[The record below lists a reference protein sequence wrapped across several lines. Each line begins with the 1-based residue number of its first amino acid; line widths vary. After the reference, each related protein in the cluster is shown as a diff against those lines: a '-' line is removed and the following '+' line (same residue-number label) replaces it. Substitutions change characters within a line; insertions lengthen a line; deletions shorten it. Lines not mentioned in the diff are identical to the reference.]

1 MPWTISPDDR
11 TLGLLT
17 FVRNV
22 DIATLSLA
30 DGELWLL
37 HDPEIVENQPSFSP
51 NGAWIA
57 YREGPD
63 DSTGEINI
71 RPFPAV
77 SRTRIP
83 VGRGTSPVFSR
94 DGSELF
100 FFDGQGLSAAPVSYE
115 PTLRVGASQ
124 RLFET
129 TARFLRAP
137 GGRAWDVD
145 PSGERFLMIRAPSAA
160 AGGTEPRIDVV
171 VNWFEELKSRVP
183 KQ

>member
-1 MPWTISPDDR
+1 MQCSSAYSDPRRSR
-11 TLGLLT
+11 H
-17 FVRNV
+17 
-22 DIATLSLA
+22 LA
-30 DGELWLL
+30 C
-37 HDPEIVENQPSFSP
+37 
-51 NGAWIA
+51 
-57 YREGPD
+57 
-63 DSTGEINI
+63 
-71 RPFPAV
+71 
-77 SRTRIP
+77 
-83 VGRGTSPVFSR
+83 VFA

-145 PSGERFLMIRAPSAA
+145 PSGERFLMIRAPSAG

-183 KQ
+183 TQGTN